1 MTDLIARLTELEKAA
16 TPGPWTSRD
25 EKRGAK
31 KSIWR
36 ADTAR
41 EVSEAE
47 WGPRFA
53 DRPSRYGPHR
63 EGVANCFSKEDAA
76 FIVELR
82 NNLPAILHALKVQQ
96 AAEEWEMAR
105 QNAGNRASPEAERAL
120 SRAVKAEQP

>member
-47 WGPRFA
+47 WGRGSLTGRLGMVPIARAWRTASARKMLPSSSNFA
-53 DRPSRYGPHR
+53 TTSPPSSMP
-63 EGVANCFSKEDAA
+63 
-76 FIVELR
+76 
-82 NNLPAILHALKVQQ
+82 
-96 AAEEWEMAR
+96 
-105 QNAGNRASPEAERAL
+105 
-120 SRAVKAEQP
+120 

>member
-1 MTDLIARLTELEKAA
+1 MTDLIARLTALEKEA

-47 WGPRFA
+47 WGPQFA

-63 EGVANCFSKEDAA
+63 EDVANCFSKETAA
-76 FIVELR
+76 LIVELR
-82 NNLPAILHALKVQQ
+82 NALPAILHALKVNK
-96 AAEEWEMAR
+96 AAEAWVEAR
-105 QNAGNRASPEAERAL
+105 QTIDEQPLRWAL
-120 SRAVKAEQP
+120 VRAVKGEQG

>member
-96 AAEEWEMAR
+96 AAEDACQEMTW
-105 QNAGNRASPEAERAL
+105 AEFIGKKWPAL
-120 SRAVKAEQP
+120 VRAVKGEQP